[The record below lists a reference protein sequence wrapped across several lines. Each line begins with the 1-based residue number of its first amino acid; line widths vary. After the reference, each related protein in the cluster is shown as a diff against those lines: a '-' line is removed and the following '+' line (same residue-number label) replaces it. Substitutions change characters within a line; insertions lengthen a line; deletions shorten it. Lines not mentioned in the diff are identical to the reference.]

1 MFEDIAAATA
11 KQFGFNLHKKFCI
24 STVHQNSVTLIR
36 VLALCILKIIL
47 VIIWLSLPN
56 FVALILV
63 ESQPLTTGLEGFWST
78 ETLSRS
84 LNVVLQFIYLN
95 ELKRKGE
102 GAVSQLAFHQCC
114 SGSIPRFMSGSNL
127 LVPYSAFRSF
137 CLVAPVSPGPS
148 PPPPHPLLG
157 EQHYF
162 DLYRQIECLDC
173 HIRNIHKSLVFIM
186 LSKGNIVPLLTY
198 IQQEKQI

>member
-1 MFEDIAAATA
+1 MSERTPGSHMFQRKPLFQDYPTNNTNPNWSAFRLPLFNMMQLRSRTTHWRVTCSFQPIDGLVYQDYVRA
-11 KQFGFNLHKKFCI
+11 KTK
-24 STVHQNSVTLIR
+24 
-36 VLALCILKIIL
+36 
-47 VIIWLSLPN
+47 WLSLPN

-95 ELKRKGE
+95 ELRRKGE

-114 SGSIPRFMSGSNL
+114 SGSIPGSMSGSNL

-137 CLVAPVSPGPS
+137 FLVAPVSPGFPS
-148 PPPPHPLLG
+148 P
-157 EQHYF
+157 
-162 DLYRQIECLDC
+162 
-173 HIRNIHKSLVFIM
+173 
-186 LSKGNIVPLLTY
+186 LS
-198 IQQEKQI
+198 